1 MLTAQVAYHNK
12 TKGLQIPQ
20 SWSDLQ
26 ALLYDKTVLTDAFL
40 SLTPF
45 SIKTAVASA
54 ILQAYGSRVTAQ
66 HVSEVA
72 AHLDFCSLT
81 TMKDF
86 NWCNDVKPIRIC
98 THRYVMC
105 REMLDSSTI
114 REFIIADEYLTAYVA
129 AMEQGDKKE
138 SQKQLFLLLACVMR
152 PSNADH
158 KDTQRNNDERV
169 PLHGRTQVEH
179 HAAIL
184 RRYSQSL
191 LYKKAIYYAASI
203 AAMTVLA
210 TKIFIHENYMPHLT
224 GDDGEGGDGGLNFG
238 WNTIVM
244 DLAENG
250 AFGDIE
256 QVYNSQLH
264 DIMIFCIK
272 KAQDAAAQRAAM
284 ERNKP

>member
-1 MLTAQVAYHNK
+1 MLTAEVIYKN
-12 TKGLQIPQ
+12 TFESLPLPQ
-20 SWSDLQ
+20 CWKDLQ
-26 ALLYDKTVLTDAFL
+26 ALIHDKTVLTDAFL

-45 SIKTAVASA
+45 RISTAVASA
-54 ILQAYGSRVTAQ
+54 VFRAYGSKVTAQ

-72 AHLDFCSLT
+72 AHLDFCNLVS
-81 TMKDF
+81 MKDF
-86 NWCNDVKPIRIC
+86 DWCNDVKPIRIW

-114 REFIIADEYLTAYVA
+114 REFIIADEYLSAYVA
-129 AMEQGDKKE
+129 AMEKGDKKE
-138 SQKQLFLLLACVMR
+138 SQKQLFLLLATVMR
-152 PSNADH
+152 PANADH
-158 KDTQRNNDERV
+158 RETERINDKRV

-184 RRYSQSL
+184 RRYSTSVL
-191 LYKKAIYYAASI
+191 LKKKIYYAASI

-210 TKIFIHENYMPHLT
+210 TKIFIHENYMPHLS
-224 GDDGEGGDGGLNFG
+224 GDDEGGSGGLNFG

-284 ERNKP
+284 ERHKH